1 MKYDFP
7 PEIISRAESIIGLCR
22 NKDIRLSTIESCT
35 GGLLSGCLTEIAGSS
50 DVLDRGFV
58 TYSNEAK
65 HEEVGVSHQSLEQF
79 GAVSDVVAREMC
91 AGAMRREGVGATVS
105 LTGIAGPGGGTD
117 TKPVGLVFIG
127 IATRSVAP
135 VAHRY
140 VFDGDRQE
148 VRAAAIVEALRL
160 LTTAICESP

>member
-7 PEIISRAESIIGLCR
+7 AEIINRAEFLIELCR
-22 NKDIRLSTIESCT
+22 DKNIRLSTIESCT
-35 GGLLSGCLTEIAGSS
+35 GGLLSGCLTDVAGSS

-65 HEEVGVSHQSLEQF
+65 HEEVGVRQKSLEQF

-91 AGAMRREGVGATVS
+91 AGAMRRDGVGATVS

-117 TKPVGLVFIG
+117 IKPVGLVFIG

-140 VFDGDRQE
+140 VFNGNRQE
-148 VRAAAIVEALRL
+148 VRAAAIVKALEL
-160 LTTAICESP
+160 LTTAIGASP